1 MTIHLSPLAA
11 RCGCG
16 RRFLDMAQRSLPSGI
31 PTLARIEANCK
42 CGGLVRIA
50 YRKPAVVADD
60 ERRAADVRMWRTIR
74 KHFRR
79 GEPERVVA
87 EIALSRMEG

>member
-1 MTIHLSPLAA
+1 MTILLRPTRCPRCRRLYRSAA
-11 RCGCG
+11 ERG
-16 RRFLDMAQRSLPSGI
+16 LPSGNA
-31 PTLARIEANCK
+31 TLARIELACP
-42 CGGLVRIA
+42 CGHVYRLA
-50 YRKPAVVADD
+50 YRKRPVADD

-74 KHFRR
+74 KHWHR